1 MKCIHKLILACAFL
15 FQSSVLAQGIYSD
28 FGIERIYCF
37 SNDSDIELEFIQND
51 NVLHTF
57 STQGGDIYNLIE
69 TVTVQS
75 VPNGVAFHLPDIDK
89 SAIVVL
95 IDSDDNVSFEGLDT
109 LTGTDKKIDFDC
121 ELN

>member
-1 MKCIHKLILACAFL
+1 MNVISKLLICFI
-15 FQSSVLAQGIYSD
+15 FTFSGIVMGQGIYSD

-37 SNDSDIELEFIQND
+37 SNDSDIELELIQND

-69 TVTVQS
+69 TITVES
-75 VPNGVAFHLPDIDK
+75 VPNGISFYLPNDDK

-95 IDSDDNVSFEGLDT
+95 IDNDDNVTFEGLEA
-109 LTGTDKKIDFDC
+109 LTGSTKKIDFDC